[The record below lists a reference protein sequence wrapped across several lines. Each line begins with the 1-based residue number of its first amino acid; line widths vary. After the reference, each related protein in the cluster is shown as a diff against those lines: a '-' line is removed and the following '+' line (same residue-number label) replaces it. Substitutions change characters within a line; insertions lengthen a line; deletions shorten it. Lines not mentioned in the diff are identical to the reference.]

1 MALTRGPSTESGK
14 ETPVAE
20 GVRDIEASIRTDFHG
35 AMTYGRYLDLDRL
48 LHAQHPVSQPEHHDE
63 MLFIIQHQT
72 SELWLKLALHELR
85 EARARFARDDLGMAL
100 KCLARVKAIQK
111 QLTDQWTVL
120 ATLTPREYA
129 QFRGSLGSA
138 SGFQSYQY
146 RAVEFILG
154 NKHRSMLKVFSSE
167 PEAQALLEGILKEP
181 TVYDEFLRAVARV
194 GYAIPAEVL
203 ERDVSEHWTFREE
216 LVPVFREI
224 YESDSTPWGLYEAC
238 EALVDVEDN
247 FQFWR
252 FRHLRTV
259 QRTIGFKTGTGGSS
273 GVGFLKRALDLT
285 FFPELYA
292 VRTEIGA

>member
-1 MALTRGPSTESGK
+1 M
-14 ETPVAE
+14 AE
-20 GVRDIEASIRTDFHG
+20 GVRDIEATIRTDLRG
-35 AMTYGRYLDLDRL
+35 AMTYGRYLDLERL
-48 LHAQHPVSQPEHHDE
+48 LHAQHPVSEPEHHDE

-72 SELWLKLALHELR
+72 TELWLKLMLHELR
-85 EARARFARDDLGMAL
+85 ETRRMFDADDVGRAL
-100 KCLARVKAIQK
+100 KCLARVKAILK
-111 QLTDQWTVL
+111 TITEQWTVL

-129 QFRGSLGSA
+129 QFRGFLGHA
-138 SGFQSYQY
+138 SGFQSHQY

-154 NKHRSMLKVFSSE
+154 NKNARMLEVFTSE
-167 PEAQALLEGILKEP
+167 PEAHAQLEQLLAEP
-181 TVYDEFLRAVARV
+181 AVYDAFLRAVARQ
-194 GYAIPAEVL
+194 GYAVPAEVL
-203 ERDVSEHWTFREE
+203 GRDVSAPWTMQPG
-216 LVPVFREI
+216 LVEVFREI
-224 YESDSTPWGLYEAC
+224 YVSEEAPWGLYESC
-238 EALVDVEDN
+238 EALVDVEDA